1 MLPEDERRLQR
12 ERAIYLATR
21 GPDYSVLEKEIRNSK
36 ARHAK
41 GAQAAAEARAR
52 ERTPVPTGSYIPPSN
67 PEAMRREAYGKRK
80 KEMELARAKKSR
92 TRSISPRI

>member
-1 MLPEDERRLQR
+1 MLPEDEKRLQR
-12 ERAIYLATR
+12 ERDIYLATR
-21 GPDYSVLEKEIRNSK
+21 GPDYSRLVKEIRNSK

-52 ERTPVPTGSYIPPSN
+52 ERRVTPKGSYTPPGN

-80 KEMELARAKKSR
+80 KEMELARTRRPHSLTPSR
-92 TRSISPRI
+92 